1 MLPTEFWVM
10 AVVRQCNDNFTPAMV
25 LHRGDPH
32 RGTVLVR
39 VSLLEPNGD
48 CQLFSQTIDSEG
60 QRAWL
65 RRGKNGQPLS
75 EDTAT
80 ALIEKAIAQDPD
92 IWVIEVEDP
101 KGQNPFDGQII

>member
-1 MLPTEFWVM
+1 MLPTELWVM
-10 AVVRQCNDNFTPAMV
+10 AVIRKCNGNFTPAMV

-39 VSLLEPNGD
+39 VSRIEPDKD
-48 CQLFSQTIDSEG
+48 CQVFSQTIDSKG

-65 RRGKNGQPLS
+65 KRGKNNQRLG
-75 EDTAT
+75 EDAAT
-80 ALIEKAIAQDPD
+80 ALIEKAILQDPD

-101 KGQNPFDGQII
+101 TGQNPFDGQII